1 MKTFQN
7 WPDHYPD
14 PSWFI
19 HDRFGL
25 FIHFGLFSIGARH
38 EWFMTTEEIAPETC
52 RETYF
57 DQFNPNLFDAA
68 VWAQTAK
75 DCGVQYI
82 VFTTKHHEGF
92 ALWDS
97 EWTDYKV
104 TNTPFKRDLLA
115 ELLPAFRDVGIK
127 IGLYHSLIDWYHPH
141 FTIDGL
147 HPQRS
152 DLAARESNS
161 QRDMLIYQD
170 FIAGQVT
177 ELLTQYGR
185 IDYMWFDF
193 PYSHRDWGW
202 SKGKGAEDWDS
213 SRLEKICRTLQPDM
227 LINDRL
233 ELGRGITT
241 PEQFQPE
248 KPLEKDGL
256 PVLWEACQTM
266 YGTWGYDRDA
276 LEWKSSDMLVKMLI
290 DTVSKGGNFLLNIG
304 PNPRG
309 EIDPRAVKR
318 MQAIGAWI
326 RLHKEAIIDCGPSKY
341 PVPKD
346 CRYTQNGKKLYLHVY
361 SYPFKHIHLPEIAD
375 QVRFIRFLHDGSEIF
390 YRGFDPNEVITST
403 EAVIAPN
410 DLVVTLPVVPPNVLI
425 PVLEITL
432 K

>member
-1 MKTFQN
+1 MVY
-7 WPDHYPD
+7 DH
-14 PSWFI
+14 
-19 HDRFGL
+19 R
-25 FIHFGLFSIGARH
+25 RNC
-38 EWFMTTEEIAPETC
+38 PETY

-202 SKGKGAEDWDS
+202 SKGKEQKTGTVRDWKNLSD
-213 SRLEKICRTLQPDM
+213 
-227 LINDRL
+227 
-233 ELGRGITT
+233 T
-241 PEQFQPE
+241 P
-248 KPLEKDGL
+248 
-256 PVLWEACQTM
+256 T
-266 YGTWGYDRDA
+266 GY
-276 LEWKSSDMLVKMLI
+276 
-290 DTVSKGGNFLLNIG
+290 
-304 PNPRG
+304 
-309 EIDPRAVKR
+309 
-318 MQAIGAWI
+318 
-326 RLHKEAIIDCGPSKY
+326 
-341 PVPKD
+341 
-346 CRYTQNGKKLYLHVY
+346 
-361 SYPFKHIHLPEIAD
+361 AD
-375 QVRFIRFLHDGSEIF
+375 Q
-390 YRGFDPNEVITST
+390 
-403 EAVIAPN
+403 
-410 DLVVTLPVVPPNVLI
+410 
-425 PVLEITL
+425 
-432 K
+432 